1 MTSKKDGKNE
11 ENDLRGFQ
19 EFIDSQKDE
28 GHSAPRPASIGSR
41 KKESNF
47 NNLTFLTNDRS
58 RLMRTK
64 VLLNEKINFM
74 SKFNQSEALL
84 AHQESELIDL
94 RQRIFEITDEP
105 NSPYRKSMRE
115 IFDSFFNHIN

>member
-1 MTSKKDGKNE
+1 
-11 ENDLRGFQ
+11 
-19 EFIDSQKDE
+19 
-28 GHSAPRPASIGSR
+28 
-41 KKESNF
+41 
-47 NNLTFLTNDRS
+47 
-58 RLMRTK
+58 
-64 VLLNEKINFM
+64 M